1 MNPSSTAGTS
11 SALARLCV
19 GHVVLGLRVGGL
31 ERVVV
36 DLINH
41 AADDLDPVVICLD
54 EKGELAA
61 EIRRKDVPVIVL
73 KRRPGFRPWLAFR
86 VGRVLRSHGVDL
98 VHTHNS
104 AAGFYGALA
113 GRLSRRPVVHTK
125 HGANTAGTRAQKALN
140 RLSFTMTDHVVAV
153 SEPARALAL
162 QEGVRPERLSV
173 IDNGIDVESFAGDS
187 TIRAQARASL
197 GLPAEAFVVGTV
209 ARLVAVKNQALLL
222 EAFSDLV
229 SRASDTPAPFL
240 VLIGDGP
247 ERRGLEQRARGMHGG
262 EQVVFGGSRRHVEK
276 LLPAFDVFALSSDSE
291 GLPVALLEAMAASVP
306 PVVTRVGAMP
316 EVVVDGVGVVVD
328 RGARGDLTRA
338 LVTLRADGGLRVR
351 LGEAARRR
359 ICDHYAAARMA
370 RAYEA
375 LYERLVGHGPVVA

>member
-1 MNPSSTAGTS
+1 MNPSSTVGIP
-11 SALARLCV
+11 SATGRLRV
-19 GHVVLGLRVGGL
+19 GHVVLGLRIGGL

-41 AADDLDPVVICLD
+41 AAEDLDPLVICLE
-54 EKGELAA
+54 EKGELAT
-61 EIRRKDVPVIVL
+61 EIRRKDVPVLVL

-86 VGRVLRSHGVDL
+86 VGGALRRHGVDL

-113 GRLSRRPVVHTK
+113 GRLSRVPVLHTK
-125 HGANTAGTRAQKALN
+125 HGANTAGTRAQKTLN

-162 QEGVRPERLSV
+162 QEGVRKERLSV
-173 IDNGIDVESFAGDS
+173 IDNGIDVESFAPDPA
-187 TIRAQARASL
+187 RRVRARASL
-197 GLPAEAFVVGTV
+197 DVPAEAFVVGTV

-222 EAFSDLV
+222 DAFSDLAAEATG
-229 SRASDTPAPFL
+229 RPEPFL

-247 ERRGLEQRARGMHGG
+247 ERERLAQRARGMRGG
-262 EQVVFGGSRRHVEK
+262 ERVVFAGSRRHLEE
-276 LLPAFDVFALSSDSE
+276 LLPAIDVFALSSDSE
-291 GLPVALLEAMAASVP
+291 GLPVALLEAMAASIP
-306 PVVTRVGAMP
+306 SVVTRVGAMP
-316 EVVVDGVGVVVD
+316 QVVTDGVGVVID

-338 LVTLRADGGLRVR
+338 LGTLREDEDLRRR
-351 LGEAARRR
+351 LGEAGRRR
-359 ICDHYAAARMA
+359 ICDQYAASTMA

-375 LYERLVGHGPVVA
+375 LYERLVGHGSIAA